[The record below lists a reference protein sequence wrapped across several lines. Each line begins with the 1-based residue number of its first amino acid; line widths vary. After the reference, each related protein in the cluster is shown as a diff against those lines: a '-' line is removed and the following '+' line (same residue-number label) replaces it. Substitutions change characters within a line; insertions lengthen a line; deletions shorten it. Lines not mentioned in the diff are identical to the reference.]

1 MAGKFPPAYMGAVV
15 QGQALGGIFA
25 AATNVIMLACGADA
39 VSAAFY
45 DFLIAIIFLISAL
58 AAFVVLMRT
67 EFFQYYANDSGN
79 EATENEA
86 DKEDEQLIADQVPQV
101 IHKTSTLAIVQR
113 IWVWIVAVFLTFLVC
128 LAVFPSITAQVQS
141 TASKSAWS
149 TTYFI
154 PVGCFLLFNV
164 GDYIGRMLASFV
176 QWPKAT
182 YTGSLIILGL
192 AVVRIG
198 FIPLFLF
205 CNAAPQ
211 NRDLTYVSTLVFIIL
226 KKPFI
231 IHS

>member
-67 EFFQYYANDSGN
+67 EFFQYYANDSAS
-79 EATENEA
+79 EVTENAA

-101 IHKTSTLAIVQR
+101 ITKTSTLAIVQR
-113 IWVWIVAVFLTFLVC
+113 IWVWILAVFLTFLVC

-141 TASKSAWS
+141 TGKFFSEFK
-149 TTYFI
+149 
-154 PVGCFLLFNV
+154 V
-164 GDYIGRMLASFV
+164 SFATLNFP
-176 QWPKAT
+176 PKMKKFQGQILTKIEFFAT
-182 YTGSLIILGL
+182 
-192 AVVRIG
+192 
-198 FIPLFLF
+198 
-205 CNAAPQ
+205 
-211 NRDLTYVSTLVFIIL
+211 
-226 KKPFI
+226 
-231 IHS
+231 